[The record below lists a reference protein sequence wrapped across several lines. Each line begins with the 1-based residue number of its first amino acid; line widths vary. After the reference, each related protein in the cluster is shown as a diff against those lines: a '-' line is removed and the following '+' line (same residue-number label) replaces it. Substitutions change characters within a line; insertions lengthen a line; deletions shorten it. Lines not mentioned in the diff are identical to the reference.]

1 MALFW
6 KWHSLLRYKKFS
18 CLKDKKPNQE
28 KRVLLTNN
36 VTQEQFEFI
45 LTDYIHLIK
54 FKEGGRRGG
63 VSEYLLTSFS
73 LNSFLPNTFKLFQ
86 PRKNKS
92 SRAVADLLFSKNF
105 LNYGFPKLVI
115 NDQGREFVIKLFQC
129 TEKLAERK
137 SLKTTHYH
145 LMDKVISERMNR
157 TVINMLKT
165 LTEIRNL
172 IGKITTKKKAFN
184 VFIYQ

>member
-1 MALFW
+1 M
-6 KWHSLLRYKKFS
+6 
-18 CLKDKKPNQE
+18 
-28 KRVLLTNN
+28 
-36 VTQEQFEFI
+36 
-45 LTDYIHLIK
+45 TDYIHLIK

-145 LMDKVISERMNR
+145 LMDKVISD
-157 TVINMLKT
+157 K
-165 LTEIRNL
+165 NL
-172 IGKITTKKKAFN
+172 DGNQKLNWKDHNKKKSFQCFYIPVILFDSVYGKDGNYYPKVLWEKFIHN
-184 VFIYQ
+184 VFERSIIKFGFRVFGSSF